1 MITTNNADKNHLSE
15 EWVELVKEAMK
26 SNITKEDFKQ
36 FLKEEKEKR
45 DKDIK

>member
-1 MITTNNADKNHLSE
+1 MK
-15 EWVELVKEAMK
+15 LVKEAMK

-45 DKDIK
+45 DKGLR